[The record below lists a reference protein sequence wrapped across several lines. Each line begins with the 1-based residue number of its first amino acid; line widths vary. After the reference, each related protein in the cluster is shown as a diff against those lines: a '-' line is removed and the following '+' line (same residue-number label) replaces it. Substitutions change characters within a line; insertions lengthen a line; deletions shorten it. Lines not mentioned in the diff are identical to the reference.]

1 MQAVR
6 TEEYEREETVSFRV
20 ISDLQTVGINV
31 SEIKKLQEAGLNTV
45 GSVLQCSSRDVVQ
58 IKG

>member
-31 SEIKKLQEAGLNTV
+31 SELMERV
-45 GSVLQCSSRDVVQ
+45 GIVGECER
-58 IKG
+58 G